1 MLYSVTGMKDAGR
14 QQKKEKVAQK
24 ITIFSFLSEL
34 HNWVRR
40 KPNKIPVPL
49 DTETTLVVVKRVI

>member
-1 MLYSVTGMKDAGR
+1 MKDAGR

-34 HNWVRR
+34 DNWVRR

-49 DTETTLVVVKRVI
+49 DTETALVVVKRVI